1 MVPGN
6 LRAGLQTFEG
16 GEVNEVS
23 QKTTYTMQ
31 HNPTSL
37 VSEVKKLLSF
47 AYRRGLFSQRGFDC
61 RNDFEVARFLKDLL
75 LEIPG
80 SVCSHPFVVEFCLM
94 YSFRVKKNSD
104 EISMISCDA
113 VSSLFSKVA
122 SACKAGVC
130 SVICSITADAFT
142 VHGPNLVQAVRGLPV
157 LHILSPMVRQIRE
170 MASRIPKRRLSIPM
184 GTSRWISSLF
194 HLTTGLV

>member
-1 MVPGN
+1 
-6 LRAGLQTFEG
+6 
-16 GEVNEVS
+16 
-23 QKTTYTMQ
+23 
-31 HNPTSL
+31 
-37 VSEVKKLLSF
+37 
-47 AYRRGLFSQRGFDC
+47 
-61 RNDFEVARFLKDLL
+61 
-75 LEIPG
+75 
-80 SVCSHPFVVEFCLM
+80 
-94 YSFRVKKNSD
+94 
-104 EISMISCDA
+104 
-113 VSSLFSKVA
+113 VA